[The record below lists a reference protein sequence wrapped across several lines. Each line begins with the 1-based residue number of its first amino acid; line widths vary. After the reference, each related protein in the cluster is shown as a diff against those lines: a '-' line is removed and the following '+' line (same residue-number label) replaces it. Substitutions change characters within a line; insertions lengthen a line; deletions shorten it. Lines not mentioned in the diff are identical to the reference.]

1 MLWPYTRGD
10 GGVAPTRDGPVVMD
24 TVAPTRDGPV
34 VMDTVA
40 PIWDGTRGDG
50 GVALGWGSVVSGMG
64 VGRDAVLRPDGRSKR
79 VRVVAWALD
88 VGARCAPAGMMLM
101 IVL

>member
-1 MLWPYTRGD
+1 MLRPYTRGD
-10 GGVAPTRDGPVVMD
+10 GGVAPTRDGPVVMAGSPRYGMAPVVMV
-24 TVAPTRDGPV
+24 VAPTR
-34 VMDTVA
+34 
-40 PIWDGTRGDG
+40 DGTRGDG
-50 GVALGWGSVVSGMG
+50 GVALGWGSVASGMG

>member
-1 MLWPYTRGD
+1 MLRPYTRGD
-10 GGVAPTRDGPVVMD
+10 GGVAPIR
-24 TVAPTRDGPV
+24 
-34 VMDTVA
+34 
-40 PIWDGTRGDG
+40 DGTRGDG
-50 GVALGWGSVVSGMG
+50 GVALGWGSVASGMG